1 MTIKHI
7 FTDLDGTLLDVRGN
21 LSETNKWAIYYSELP
36 VTLVSARSPLEM
48 TDLIDQLDL
57 DSPQIAFNGN
67 LIFKK
72 NDFGL
77 EILEKNVIK
86 SDQIEQILQVVTTEF
101 SRVSLSWYSLSH
113 WYIAKQDKGVF
124 LQKALTNMEPRIKPF
139 NGQSE
144 IYKIMMMAFDES
156 EMQLLIKRLE
166 NLNFSGLSIRR
177 SGQWYLEITSNHS
190 SKFEAINWILEEE
203 GIERQEIAAI
213 GDGENDIPMLEQ
225 AGLPIV
231 VKNAPANVQKYAK
244 MVVATS
250 SDHGVAQAISAIHDI
265 NAQEVL

>member
-1 MTIKHI
+1 
-7 FTDLDGTLLDVRGN
+7 
-21 LSETNKWAIYYSELP
+21 
-36 VTLVSARSPLEM
+36 
-48 TDLIDQLDL
+48 
-57 DSPQIAFNGN
+57 
-67 LIFKK
+67 
-72 NDFGL
+72 
-77 EILEKNVIK
+77 
-86 SDQIEQILQVVTTEF
+86 
-101 SRVSLSWYSLSH
+101 
-113 WYIAKQDKGVF
+113 
-124 LQKALTNMEPRIKPF
+124 MEPRIKPF